1 MSSRGRR
8 HSTLPLPG
16 EGGNPAPDTWPPL
29 TPRIGRGSLYL
40 LGRVESSC
48 FPNSSWTSQI
58 VLASQI
64 VHPTNIMMGGLCY
77 NWVTVKALTLLW
89 HNPRRKDSGVR
100 QYCWVGMEFQAPHM
114 SSTDIRGMEQPLGVK
129 VLAPH
134 FAFSDTTPVVLLIP
148 PPPISRE
155 GRKATDWVQSPL
167 ANDKNQSCLPTS
179 WNLHKNPKWHSSE
192 SFQVYEHTEV
202 LEGWCTQRVHRSS
215 ALLPPY
221 SALYTSSI
229 WLSLSCMLCNKV
241 VSINKVFS
249 WVSWALLENYWPWE
263 GGSGSPPFIAGQS
276 GVQEAQAYNWHL

>member
-148 PPPISRE
+148 PP
-155 GRKATDWVQSPL
+155 QSPGKGERL
-167 ANDKNQSCLPTS
+167 QTEFNHHWPMIKTSHAYLHHETSIKTPNDT
-179 WNLHKNPKWHSSE
+179 
-192 SFQVYEHTEV
+192 V
-202 LEGWCTQRVHRSS
+202 QRVSRFMNTRRCWKGGAPRECIE
-215 ALLPPY
+215 ALHYFPHILP
-221 SALYTSSI
+221 YTPLPFDCL
-229 WLSLSCMLCNKV
+229 WV
-241 VSINKVFS
+241 VCFVIK
-249 WVSWALLENYWPWE
+249 W
-263 GGSGSPPFIAGQS
+263 
-276 GVQEAQAYNWHL
+276 